1 MKKINTCE
9 SLGNFFLFFF
19 CCLKEI
25 IKNYCMP
32 GGRYM
37 DEQNKIKYTNRQEKY
52 DVKLEDSYCP
62 LGWILYKIGA
72 LSFRNK
78 VKHDMNSIKKAEFMA
93 SVAKRIV
100 DIILGTSGN
109 YLLCFCFCF
118 FLKKLLLAFFFF

>member
-9 SLGNFFLFFF
+9 SLGNFFSFFLL
-19 CCLKEI
+19 LKGDQ
-25 IKNYCMP
+25 KNYCMP

-37 DEQNKIKYTNRQEKY
+37 DKQNKIMYTNRQEKY

-109 YLLCFCFCF
+109 YLLCFFV
-118 FLKKLLLAFFFF
+118 FFFFNKVNFGFFFF